1 MRVGGRCWRF
11 VMLNGAIGISTIC
24 VVIGGCAGAPTS
36 FQTPTSDPVAIA
48 YQSASVPSRIRRVTN
63 HSSRLKSVLLLPS
76 AVKGMVGIGPIART
90 RVSVGSL
97 FAVQTIGSDE
107 VARLALV
114 FQTVGGGLGATL
126 SVRPSLKIVVD
137 GEPVI
142 EGPVF
147 DPRLYTITP
156 GPWGPVE
163 TVMVPIL
170 PILLDRIAHGASV
183 DMVLGDAMRF
193 GSIAPNAPASVT
205 C

>member
-1 MRVGGRCWRF
+1 MKHVALAADRALQVAKVPAGPDLSGMRGSGDV
-11 VMLNGAIGISTIC
+11 
-24 VVIGGCAGAPTS
+24 
-36 FQTPTSDPVAIA
+36 SDDIDRA
-48 YQSASVPSRIRRVTN
+48 
-63 HSSRLKSVLLLPS
+63 LPE
-76 AVKGMVGIGPIART
+76 
-90 RVSVGSL
+90 L
-97 FAVQTIGSDE
+97 FA
-107 VARLALV
+107 AL
-114 FQTVGGGLGATL
+114 
-126 SVRPSLKIVVD
+126 VVD